1 MEGTSSLVIF
11 TLLGQASAG
20 MLLLLSLFVDA
31 ESDRARVAGWVAL
44 VLLCIG
50 ALASLAHLSDPWLSF
65 YTITNVGTSWLSREI
80 WFVGLFG
87 AATLVWLVTRR
98 AWVRRLAALFGL
110 GLVYV
115 MSRVYTL
122 PTVPFWNS
130 AATFW
135 TFLAAALLLGAAT
148 LLFLNG
154 LAARRE
160 PDAPR
165 ELLLGWQPVV
175 IVLAFGL
182 RVLVLPLQWMTT
194 PMPGNAAL
202 QIWSLAFLL
211 AGAALGPLLLV
222 RNGCRAVLAAESH
235 VCPCPFFV
243 RAGILLGLIWIG
255 EICGR
260 VLFYRGYTWFGM

>member
-1 MEGTSSLVIF
+1 MEGSSSLVIF

-20 MLLLLSLFVDA
+20 MMLLLPLFADVA
-31 ESDRARVAGWVAL
+31 SDRARVAGGVAL
-44 VLLCIG
+44 ALLGLG
-50 ALASLAHLSDPWLSF
+50 ALVSLGHLSDPWVSF

-87 AATLVWLVTRR
+87 AATLGWLVTRR
-98 AWVRRLAALFGL
+98 PRVRWLAALFGL

-135 TFLAAALLLGAAT
+135 SFLAAGLLLGAAT

-154 LAARRE
+154 LADRRE
-160 PDAPR
+160 PEAQQR
-165 ELLLGWQPVV
+165 LLIGWQPVV
-175 IVLAFGL
+175 LVLAFGL
-182 RVLVLPLQWMTT
+182 RVLVLPLQWMTV
-194 PMPGNAAL
+194 PMPGNVAL
-202 QIWSLAFLL
+202 QVWALVFLV

-222 RNGCRAVLAAESH
+222 RNGCRTVLAAESRA
-235 VCPCPFFV
+235 CPCPLAV
-243 RAGILLGLIWIG
+243 RAGILLGLIWAG

-260 VLFYRGYTWFGM
+260 ALFYRGYTWFGM

>member
-1 MEGTSSLVIF
+1 MEGSSSLVIF

-20 MLLLLSLFVDA
+20 MLLLLPLFADA
-31 ESDRARVAGWVAL
+31 ENDRARGAGWVAL
-44 VLLCIG
+44 ALLCAG
-50 ALASLAHLSDPWLSF
+50 ALASLAHLSDPWVSF
-65 YTITNVGTSWLSREI
+65 YTITNAGTSWLSREI

-87 AATLVWLVTRR
+87 AATLAWLLTRR
-98 AWVRRLAALFGL
+98 AWVRWLAALLGL

-135 TFLAAALLLGAAT
+135 TFLAASLLLGAAT

-160 PDAPR
+160 P
-165 ELLLGWQPVV
+165 EVTQSLLMGWQPVV

-182 RVLVLPLQWMTT
+182 RVLVLPLQWMAA

-202 QIWSLAFLL
+202 QIWALAFLV

-222 RNGCRAVLAAESH
+222 RNGCRAALSGQSR
-235 VCPCPFFV
+235 VCPCPLAV
-243 RAGILLGLIWIG
+243 RAGILLGLIWAG